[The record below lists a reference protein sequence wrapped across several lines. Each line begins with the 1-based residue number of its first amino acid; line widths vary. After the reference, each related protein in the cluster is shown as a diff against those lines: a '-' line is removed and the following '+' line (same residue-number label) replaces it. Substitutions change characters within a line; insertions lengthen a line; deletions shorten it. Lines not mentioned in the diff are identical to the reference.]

1 MTTIALYWSTPR
13 TALFKVSFS
22 YRKRYTTM
30 TSIEHPKIVH
40 CFQHSQD
47 PRVRL
52 IIGNLACGLFDV
64 DLYISNEFICN
75 ENSRISMSR
84 DPKDLTDFIS
94 RTVVGSNPNVLGE
107 GKIRKRNKL
116 SMARAF
122 VLRETDRLKLSKSE
136 TLQAYNALM
145 LFIVARKIPL
155 SDFKV
160 DNGINGV
167 SFDEGML
174 VFLSDPLEGQ

>member
-1 MTTIALYWSTPR
+1 
-13 TALFKVSFS
+13 
-22 YRKRYTTM
+22 
-30 TSIEHPKIVH
+30 
-40 CFQHSQD
+40 
-47 PRVRL
+47 
-52 IIGNLACGLFDV
+52 
-64 DLYISNEFICN
+64 
-75 ENSRISMSR
+75 MSR